1 MCAANYF
8 KIQRRLSS
16 RLATVMFHGTPCIS
30 GQSSNTG
37 FQSLGRLVIVF
48 ARLLKDSFFSMF
60 EDCFFVKDN
69 FHYLYFAEKYQDR
82 SLLHIYIYI
91 YTGSDGLAFLQ
102 GLSSAKLQAIGIQ
115 GSSSSINLHSL
126 EIFTSRYFIYNNL
139 TLSSI
144 QP

>member
-1 MCAANYF
+1 MSAANYF
-8 KIQRRLSS
+8 KIERRLSS
-16 RLATVMFHGTPCIS
+16 RLATVRTKFKHRFPVLRTV
-30 GQSSNTG
+30 
-37 FQSLGRLVIVF
+37 VIVF
-48 ARLLKDSFFSMF
+48 CTIVKRFIFSMF
-60 EDCFFVKDN
+60 EDCFFVKDD

-82 SLLHIYIYI
+82 SLLHI